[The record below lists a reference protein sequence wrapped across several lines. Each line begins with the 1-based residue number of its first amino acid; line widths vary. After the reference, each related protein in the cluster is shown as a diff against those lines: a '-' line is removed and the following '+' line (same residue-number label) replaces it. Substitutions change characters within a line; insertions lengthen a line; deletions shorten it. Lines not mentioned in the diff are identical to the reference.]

1 MIPAGK
7 RAAVVRALDDEGVDY
22 VITDE
27 TSGRKFT
34 AVAMFPLPTAA
45 VEPVL
50 ERLREAGIDE
60 RTYTV
65 IVAAETVISRRFEA
79 LEEEYAED
87 SDRGEGHISREEL
100 QAKAD
105 ELASGLGT
113 YVLMTVISAVIAT
126 AGLLLDSPAT
136 VVGSMVIAPLIGPA
150 MSAAIGTV
158 VDDEEMFRRGVRMQ
172 VIGVVVA
179 VGAATAFAFAIRTLA
194 LVPPGIDP
202 LELAEVSERLAPN
215 VLVLVVAIGAGVAGI
230 VSLMTGVSA
239 ALVGVMIAVALIP
252 PAAAVGIGI
261 AFRIPRLVIGAGVIV
276 AVNVLSI
283 NLSALV
289 MLWYEGYRPQ
299 RWFREDDARAAFLKR
314 AAVLFAAIA
323 LLSVFLGGVTYDSY
337 VASTTESDIRSAVGD
352 ELDAMS
358 SETELIELE
367 VERGGTITPLDT
379 ERVVVTVGAP
389 PEIAAEEVA
398 LALDRRIEVAIGEE
412 VQVEVRLVAVSR
424 ACLPRRGV
432 VVDDASASTSVR
444 QRTIPLVSPIV
455 VNELAVTPP
464 EGPYRRFSRP
474 MAEVEVLFNTA
485 PVP

>member
-7 RAAVVRALDDEGVDY
+7 RAAVIRALDDEGVDY
-22 VITDE
+22 VVTDE
-27 TSGRKFT
+27 TSGREYT
-34 AVAMFPLPTAA
+34 AVATFPLPTAA

-50 ERLREAGIDE
+50 DRLREAGIDE

-79 LEEEYAED
+79 LEAEYEDDAERGG
-87 SDRGEGHISREEL
+87 DRISREEL

-105 ELASGLGT
+105 DLASGLGT

-158 VDDEEMFRRGVRMQ
+158 VDDEEMFRRGARMQ

-179 VGAATAFAFAIRTLA
+179 VAAATLFAFALRTLA
-194 LVPPGIDP
+194 FVPPGLDP

-215 VLVLVVAIGAGVAGI
+215 VLVLVVALGAGVAGI

-239 ALVGVMIAVALIP
+239 TLVGVMIAVALIP

-261 AFRIPRLVIGAGVIV
+261 AFQIPRLVLGAGVIV

-299 RWFREDDARAAFLKR
+299 RWFREDDARAALLKR
-314 AAVLFAAIA
+314 VAVLVAAIVV
-323 LLSVFLGGVTYDSY
+323 LSVFLGGVTYESY
-337 VASTTESDIRSAVGD
+337 VASTTESDIRTAVGD
-352 ELDAMS
+352 ELETMDAGL
-358 SETELIELE
+358 ELLELD
-367 VERGGTITPLDT
+367 VERGGTLPPLDT

-389 PEIAAEEVA
+389 PGGGVGSLAET
-398 LALDRRIEVAIGEE
+398 LDGRIEATIGEE
-412 VQVEVRLVAVSR
+412 VAVEVRFVTVDR
-424 ACLPRRGV
+424 A
-432 VVDDASASTSVR
+432 
-444 QRTIPLVSPIV
+444 
-455 VNELAVTPP
+455 
-464 EGPYRRFSRP
+464 
-474 MAEVEVLFNTA
+474 
-485 PVP
+485 

>member
-22 VITDE
+22 VVTDE
-27 TSGRKFT
+27 TSGREYT
-34 AVAMFPLPTAA
+34 AVATFPLPTAA

-50 ERLREAGIDE
+50 DRLREAGIDE
-60 RTYTV
+60 STYTV

-79 LEEEYAED
+79 LEEQYEED
-87 SDRGEGHISREEL
+87 ADHGGDRISREEL

-105 ELASGLGT
+105 DLASGLGT

-158 VDDEEMFRRGVRMQ
+158 VDDEALFRRGVRMQ
-172 VIGVVVA
+172 VLGVA
-179 VGAATAFAFAIRTLA
+179 VAVLAATLFALALRSLA
-194 LVPPGIDP
+194 LVPPGLDP

-215 VLVLVVAIGAGVAGI
+215 VLVLVVAVGAGVAGI

-239 ALVGVMIAVALIP
+239 TLVGVMIAVALIP

-261 AFRIPRLVIGAGVIV
+261 AFRIPRLVLGAGIIV

-289 MLWYEGYRPQ
+289 VLWYEGYRPQ

-314 AAVLFAAIA
+314 AAVLAAAIA

-337 VASTTESDIRSAVGD
+337 VASTTEADIRAAASD
-352 ELDAMS
+352 ELTAID
-358 SETELIELE
+358 SEFELLELT
-367 VERGGTITPLDT
+367 VERSGTVPPLETD
-379 ERVVVTVGAP
+379 RVVVTVGVPPGSAAAGTAP
-389 PEIAAEEVA
+389 
-398 LALDRRIEVAIGEE
+398 ALDDRIESVLGRE
-412 VQVEVRLVAVSR
+412 VGVEVRTVTVER
-424 ACLPRRGV
+424 A
-432 VVDDASASTSVR
+432 
-444 QRTIPLVSPIV
+444 
-455 VNELAVTPP
+455 
-464 EGPYRRFSRP
+464 
-474 MAEVEVLFNTA
+474 
-485 PVP
+485 

>member
-22 VITDE
+22 VVTDE
-27 TSGRKFT
+27 TSGREYT
-34 AVAMFPLPTAA
+34 AVATFPLPTAA

-50 ERLREAGIDE
+50 DRLREAGIDE
-60 RTYTV
+60 STYTV

-79 LEEEYAED
+79 LEEEYEADAER
-87 SDRGEGHISREEL
+87 SGDRISREEL

-105 ELASGLGT
+105 DLASGLGT
-113 YVLMTVISAVIAT
+113 YVLMTVISSVIAT

-158 VDDEEMFRRGVRMQ
+158 VDDEALFRRGVRMQ
-172 VIGVVVA
+172 VIGVAVA
-179 VGAATAFAFAIRTLA
+179 VIAATAFAFALRSLA
-194 LVPPGIDP
+194 LVPPGLDP

-215 VLVLVVAIGAGVAGI
+215 VLVLVVAVGAGIAGI

-239 ALVGVMIAVALIP
+239 TLVGVMIAVALIP

-299 RWFREDDARAAFLKR
+299 RWFREDEARAAFLKR
-314 AAVLFAAIA
+314 AAVLAVAIA
-323 LLSVFLGGVTYDSY
+323 LLSVFLGGVTYESY
-337 VASTTESDIRSAVGD
+337 VASTTEADIRAAASD
-352 ELDAMS
+352 ELTALDA
-358 SETELIELE
+358 EFELLDLTVERTGTVPPLKTDRVVIRVGTPPGGTVEGLAPALDDRIESVVGGE
-367 VERGGTITPLDT
+367 VE
-379 ERVVVTVGAP
+379 
-389 PEIAAEEVA
+389 
-398 LALDRRIEVAIGEE
+398 
-412 VQVEVRLVAVSR
+412 VEVRSVTVER
-424 ACLPRRGV
+424 A
-432 VVDDASASTSVR
+432 
-444 QRTIPLVSPIV
+444 
-455 VNELAVTPP
+455 
-464 EGPYRRFSRP
+464 
-474 MAEVEVLFNTA
+474 
-485 PVP
+485 

>member
-22 VITDE
+22 VVTDE
-27 TSGRKFT
+27 TSGREYT
-34 AVAMFPLPTAA
+34 AVATFPLPTAA

-50 ERLREAGIDE
+50 ERLRKAGIDE
-60 RTYTV
+60 STYTV

-79 LEEEYAED
+79 LEEEYERE
-87 SDRGEGHISREEL
+87 SERGGDRISREEL

-105 ELASGLGT
+105 DLASGVGT

-158 VDDEEMFRRGVRMQ
+158 VDDEDMFRRGVRMQ
-172 VIGVVVA
+172 VLGVVVA
-179 VGAATAFAFAIRTLA
+179 VAAATLFAFVLRTFA
-194 LVPPGIDP
+194 LVPPGLNP

-215 VLVLVVAIGAGVAGI
+215 VLVLVVAIGAGIAGI

-239 ALVGVMIAVALIP
+239 TLVGVMIAVALIP

-261 AFRIPRLVIGAGVIV
+261 AFRIPRLVVGAGVIV

-299 RWFREDDARAAFLKR
+299 RWFREDDARAAFVKR
-314 AAVLFAAIA
+314 AAILVAAIA
-323 LLSVFLGGVTYDSY
+323 VLSVFLGGVTYDSY
-337 VASTTESDIRSAVGD
+337 VASTTESDIRTAASD
-352 ELDAMS
+352 ELAAMD
-358 SETELIELE
+358 TGMELIELE
-367 VERGGTITPLDT
+367 VERGGSVPPLDT

-389 PEIAAEEVA
+389 PGVGVGGIAE
-398 LALDRRIEVAIGEE
+398 ALDRRIEATIGED
-412 VQVEVRLVAVSR
+412 VRVEVRLVTIER
-424 ACLPRRGV
+424 A
-432 VVDDASASTSVR
+432 
-444 QRTIPLVSPIV
+444 
-455 VNELAVTPP
+455 
-464 EGPYRRFSRP
+464 
-474 MAEVEVLFNTA
+474 
-485 PVP
+485 

>member
-1 MIPAGK
+1 MRLVQVMIPAGK

-22 VITDE
+22 VVTDE
-27 TSGRKFT
+27 TSGREYT
-34 AVAMFPLPTAA
+34 AVATFPLPTAA

-60 RTYTV
+60 STYTV

-79 LEEEYAED
+79 LEEQYEEDAEHGG
-87 SDRGEGHISREEL
+87 DRISREEL
-100 QAKAD
+100 QAKA
-105 ELASGLGT
+105 EGLASGLGT

-158 VDDEEMFRRGVRMQ
+158 VDDESLFRRGVRMQ
-172 VIGVVVA
+172 ILGVA
-179 VGAATAFAFAIRTLA
+179 VAVFAATAFALALRSLA
-194 LVPPGIDP
+194 LVPPGLDP

-215 VLVLVVAIGAGVAGI
+215 VLVLVVAVGAGIAGI
-230 VSLMTGVSA
+230 VSLITGVSA
-239 ALVGVMIAVALIP
+239 TLVGVMIAVALIP

-261 AFRIPRLVIGAGVIV
+261 AFRIPRLVIGAGIIV

-314 AAVLFAAIA
+314 VAVLAVAIA

-337 VASTTESDIRSAVGD
+337 VASTTETDIRAAASD
-352 ELDAMS
+352 ELTALN
-358 SETELIELE
+358 SEFELLELT
-367 VERGGTITPLDT
+367 VERTGTVPPLKTD
-379 ERVVVTVGAP
+379 RVVVTVGVPPGGPVEGIAP
-389 PEIAAEEVA
+389 V
-398 LALDRRIEVAIGEE
+398 LDGRIETVVDGE
-412 VQVEVRLVAVSR
+412 VTVEVRTVTVER
-424 ACLPRRGV
+424 A
-432 VVDDASASTSVR
+432 
-444 QRTIPLVSPIV
+444 
-455 VNELAVTPP
+455 
-464 EGPYRRFSRP
+464 
-474 MAEVEVLFNTA
+474 
-485 PVP
+485 

>member
-22 VITDE
+22 VVTDE
-27 TSGRKFT
+27 TSGREYT
-34 AVAMFPLPTAA
+34 AVATFPLPTAA

-60 RTYTV
+60 STYTV

-79 LEEEYAED
+79 LEDEYEEDA
-87 SDRGEGHISREEL
+87 DRGGDRISREEL

-105 ELASGLGT
+105 GLASGLGT

-158 VDDEEMFRRGVRMQ
+158 VDDEALFRRGVRMQ
-172 VIGVVVA
+172 VLGVA
-179 VGAATAFAFAIRTLA
+179 VAVIAATLFAFALRSLA
-194 LVPPGIDP
+194 LVPPGLNP

-215 VLVLVVAIGAGVAGI
+215 VLVLVVAVGAGVAGI
-230 VSLMTGVSA
+230 VSLITGVSA
-239 ALVGVMIAVALIP
+239 TLVGVMIAVALIP

-261 AFRIPRLVIGAGVIV
+261 AFRIPRLVLGAGVIV

-299 RWFREDDARAAFLKR
+299 RWFREDEARAAFLKR
-314 AAVLFAAIA
+314 AAVLVAAIA
-323 LLSVFLGGVTYDSY
+323 LLSVFLGGVTYESY
-337 VASTTESDIRSAVGD
+337 VASTTEADIRAAATD
-352 ELDAMS
+352 ELTALDSEFELLEMS
-358 SETELIELE
+358 
-367 VERGGTITPLDT
+367 VERSGTVPPLETD
-379 ERVVVTVGAP
+379 RVVVTVGAP
-389 PEIAAEEVA
+389 PGEAVDGIAP
-398 LALDRRIEVAIGEE
+398 ALDDRIETVVGGE
-412 VQVEVRLVAVSR
+412 VRVEVRTVTVER
-424 ACLPRRGV
+424 A
-432 VVDDASASTSVR
+432 
-444 QRTIPLVSPIV
+444 
-455 VNELAVTPP
+455 
-464 EGPYRRFSRP
+464 
-474 MAEVEVLFNTA
+474 
-485 PVP
+485 

>member
-1 MIPAGK
+1 MRLVQVMIPAGK

-22 VITDE
+22 VVTDE
-27 TSGRKFT
+27 TSGREYT
-34 AVAMFPLPTAA
+34 AVATFPLPTAA

-50 ERLREAGIDE
+50 DRLREAGIDE
-60 RTYTV
+60 STYTV

-79 LEEEYAED
+79 LEEEYEEDAERGG
-87 SDRGEGHISREEL
+87 DRISREEL

-105 ELASGLGT
+105 DLASGLGT

-158 VDDEEMFRRGVRMQ
+158 VDDEALFRRGVRMQ
-172 VIGVVVA
+172 VLGVVVA
-179 VGAATAFAFAIRTLA
+179 VLAATLFAFALRSLA
-194 LVPPGIDP
+194 LVPPGLDP

-215 VLVLVVAIGAGVAGI
+215 VLVLVVAVGAGVAGI

-239 ALVGVMIAVALIP
+239 TLVGVMIAVALIP

-261 AFRIPRLVIGAGVIV
+261 AFRIPRLVLGAGIIV

-299 RWFREDDARAAFLKR
+299 RWFREDDARAAFVKR
-314 AAVLFAAIA
+314 AAVLVVAIA

-337 VASTTESDIRSAVGD
+337 AASTTEADIRAAATD
-352 ELDAMS
+352 ELTALD
-358 SETELIELE
+358 SEFELLELT
-367 VERGGTITPLDT
+367 VERSGTVPPLETD
-379 ERVVVTVGAP
+379 RVVVTVGAP
-389 PEIAAEEVA
+389 PGGTVEGIAP
-398 LALDRRIEVAIGEE
+398 ALDDRIEAVVGRT
-412 VQVEVRLVAVSR
+412 VRVEVRTVTVER
-424 ACLPRRGV
+424 A
-432 VVDDASASTSVR
+432 
-444 QRTIPLVSPIV
+444 
-455 VNELAVTPP
+455 
-464 EGPYRRFSRP
+464 
-474 MAEVEVLFNTA
+474 
-485 PVP
+485 

>member
-7 RAAVVRALDDEGVDY
+7 RAAVIRALDDEGIDY
-22 VITDE
+22 VVTDE
-27 TSGRKFT
+27 TSGREYT

-60 RTYTV
+60 STYTV

-79 LEEEYAED
+79 LEDEYEEDAERGG
-87 SDRGEGHISREEL
+87 DRISREEL

-105 ELASGLGT
+105 SLASGLGT

-150 MSAAIGTV
+150 MSAAVGTV

-172 VIGVVVA
+172 ILGVA
-179 VGAATAFAFAIRTLA
+179 VAVAAATLFALALRWLA
-194 LVPPGIDP
+194 LVPPGLDP

-239 ALVGVMIAVALIP
+239 TLVGVMIAVALIP

-261 AFRIPRLVIGAGVIV
+261 AFQIPRLVLGAGVIV

-289 MLWYEGYRPQ
+289 VLWYEGYRPQ

-314 AAVLFAAIA
+314 AAVLAVAIA
-323 LLSVFLGGVTYDSY
+323 VLSVFLGGVTYESY
-337 VASTTESDIRSAVGD
+337 AVSTAEADIRTAVGD
-352 ELDAMS
+352 ELAALDS
-358 SETELIELE
+358 NVELLELDIERTGTVPPLE
-367 VERGGTITPLDT
+367 T
-379 ERVVVTVGAP
+379 ERVSVIVGAP
-389 PEIAAEEVA
+389 PGSDLTGLAD
-398 LALDRRIEVAIGEE
+398 ALDGRVEATIGSDVRIEVRI
-412 VQVEVRLVAVSR
+412 VTVER
-424 ACLPRRGV
+424 A
-432 VVDDASASTSVR
+432 
-444 QRTIPLVSPIV
+444 
-455 VNELAVTPP
+455 
-464 EGPYRRFSRP
+464 
-474 MAEVEVLFNTA
+474 
-485 PVP
+485 

>member
-22 VITDE
+22 VVTDE
-27 TSGRKFT
+27 TSGREYT
-34 AVAMFPLPTAA
+34 AVATFPLPTAA

-50 ERLREAGIDE
+50 DRLREAGIDE
-60 RTYTV
+60 STYTV

-79 LEEEYAED
+79 LEEQYEED
-87 SDRGEGHISREEL
+87 ADRGGDRISREEL

-105 ELASGLGT
+105 DLASGLGT

-158 VDDEEMFRRGVRMQ
+158 VDDEALFRRGVRMQ
-172 VIGVVVA
+172 VIGVAVA
-179 VGAATAFAFAIRTLA
+179 VLAATLFALALRSLA
-194 LVPPGIDP
+194 LVPPGLDP

-215 VLVLVVAIGAGVAGI
+215 VLVLVVAVGAGVAGI

-239 ALVGVMIAVALIP
+239 TLVGVMIAVALIP

-261 AFRIPRLVIGAGVIV
+261 AFRIPRLVLGAGVIV

-299 RWFREDDARAAFLKR
+299 RWFREDDARSAFLKR
-314 AAVLFAAIA
+314 VAVLAVAIA
-323 LLSVFLGGVTYDSY
+323 LLSVFLGGVTYESY
-337 VASTTESDIRSAVGD
+337 VASTTEADIRAAATD
-352 ELDAMS
+352 ELTAID
-358 SETELIELE
+358 SEFELLELT
-367 VERGGTITPLDT
+367 VQRTGTVPPLETD
-379 ERVVVTVGAP
+379 RVVVTVGVPPGSTVAGTAP
-389 PEIAAEEVA
+389 
-398 LALDRRIEVAIGEE
+398 ALDDRIESVVDRE
-412 VQVEVRLVAVSR
+412 VDVEVRTVTVER
-424 ACLPRRGV
+424 A
-432 VVDDASASTSVR
+432 
-444 QRTIPLVSPIV
+444 
-455 VNELAVTPP
+455 
-464 EGPYRRFSRP
+464 
-474 MAEVEVLFNTA
+474 
-485 PVP
+485 

>member
-1 MIPAGK
+1 MRLVQVMIPAGK

-22 VITDE
+22 VVTDE
-27 TSGRKFT
+27 TSGREYT
-34 AVAMFPLPTAA
+34 AVATFPLPTAA

-50 ERLREAGIDE
+50 DRLREAGIDE
-60 RTYTV
+60 STYTV

-79 LEEEYAED
+79 LEAEYEEDAEG
-87 SDRGEGHISREEL
+87 SGDRISREEL

-105 ELASGLGT
+105 DLASGLGT

-126 AGLLLDSPAT
+126 AGLLLDSAAT

-158 VDDEEMFRRGVRMQ
+158 VDDEALFRRGVRMQ

-179 VGAATAFAFAIRTLA
+179 VFAATLFALALRSLA
-194 LVPPGIDP
+194 LVPPGLDP

-215 VLVLVVAIGAGVAGI
+215 VLVLVVAVGAGVAGI

-239 ALVGVMIAVALIP
+239 TLVGVMIAVALIP
-252 PAAAVGIGI
+252 PAAAVGIGV
-261 AFRIPRLVIGAGVIV
+261 AFRIPRLVLGAGIIV

-314 AAVLFAAIA
+314 AAVLAAAIA

-337 VASTTESDIRSAVGD
+337 VASTTEADIRAAATD
-352 ELDAMS
+352 ELTALD
-358 SETELIELE
+358 SEFELLELT
-367 VERGGTITPLDT
+367 VERSGTVPPLETD
-379 ERVVVTVGAP
+379 RVVVTVGAP
-389 PEIAAEEVA
+389 PGGTVEGIAP
-398 LALDRRIEVAIGEE
+398 ALDGRIEAVVGGS
-412 VQVEVRLVAVSR
+412 VRVEVR
-424 ACLPRRGV
+424 
-432 VVDDASASTSVR
+432 
-444 QRTIPLVSPIV
+444 
-455 VNELAVTPP
+455 AVT
-464 EGPYRRFSRP
+464 
-474 MAEVEVLFNTA
+474 VERA
-485 PVP
+485 

>member
-22 VITDE
+22 VVTDE
-27 TSGRKFT
+27 TSGREYT
-34 AVAMFPLPTAA
+34 AVATFPLPTAA

-60 RTYTV
+60 STYTV

-79 LEEEYAED
+79 LEEEYTEDAERGG
-87 SDRGEGHISREEL
+87 DRISREEL

-105 ELASGLGT
+105 DLASGIGT

-150 MSAAIGTV
+150 MSAAVGTV
-158 VDDEEMFRRGVRMQ
+158 VDDEDTFRRGVRMQ
-172 VIGVVVA
+172 VLGVAVA
-179 VGAATAFAFAIRTLA
+179 VGAATLFAFALRTLA
-194 LVPPGIDP
+194 LVPPGLDP

-261 AFRIPRLVIGAGVIV
+261 AFSLPRLVVGAGVIV

-289 MLWYEGYRPQ
+289 VLWYEGYRPQ
-299 RWFREDDARAAFLKR
+299 RWFREDDARAAFVKR
-314 AAVLFAAIA
+314 VAVLVAAIA
-323 LLSVFLGGVTYDSY
+323 VLSVFLGGVTYDSY
-337 VASTTESDIRSAVGD
+337 VASTTESDIRSAAGD
-352 ELDAMS
+352 ELAAMDPPM
-358 SETELIELE
+358 ELIELD
-367 VERGGTITPLDT
+367 VERGGTVPPLDT
-379 ERVVVTVGAP
+379 ERVVITVGAP
-389 PEIAAEEVA
+389 PDRRIDGVAE
-398 LALDRRIEVAIGEE
+398 ALDRRIEATIGEE
-412 VQVEVRLVAVSR
+412 VRVEVRFVTIER
-424 ACLPRRGV
+424 A
-432 VVDDASASTSVR
+432 
-444 QRTIPLVSPIV
+444 
-455 VNELAVTPP
+455 
-464 EGPYRRFSRP
+464 
-474 MAEVEVLFNTA
+474 
-485 PVP
+485 

>member
-22 VITDE
+22 VVTDE
-27 TSGRKFT
+27 TSGREYT
-34 AVAMFPLPTAA
+34 AVATFPLPTAA

-50 ERLREAGIDE
+50 DRLREAGIDE
-60 RTYTV
+60 STYTV

-79 LEEEYAED
+79 LEDEYEEDAEHGG
-87 SDRGEGHISREEL
+87 DRISREEL

-105 ELASGLGT
+105 DLASGLGT

-158 VDDEEMFRRGVRMQ
+158 VDDEALFRRGVRMQ
-172 VIGVVVA
+172 VLGVA
-179 VGAATAFAFAIRTLA
+179 VAVLAATLFALALRSLA
-194 LVPPGIDP
+194 LVPPGLDP

-215 VLVLVVAIGAGVAGI
+215 VLVLVVAVGAGVAGI

-239 ALVGVMIAVALIP
+239 TLVGVMIAVALIP

-261 AFRIPRLVIGAGVIV
+261 AFRIPRLVLGAGIIV

-289 MLWYEGYRPQ
+289 VLWYEGYRPQ

-314 AAVLFAAIA
+314 AAVLAAAIA

-337 VASTTESDIRSAVGD
+337 VASTTEADIRAAASD
-352 ELDAMS
+352 ELTAID
-358 SETELIELE
+358 SEFELLELT
-367 VERGGTITPLDT
+367 VERSGTVPPLETD
-379 ERVVVTVGAP
+379 RVVITVGVPPGSAAAGTAP
-389 PEIAAEEVA
+389 
-398 LALDRRIEVAIGEE
+398 ALDDRIESVLGRE
-412 VQVEVRLVAVSR
+412 VGVEVRTVTVER
-424 ACLPRRGV
+424 A
-432 VVDDASASTSVR
+432 
-444 QRTIPLVSPIV
+444 
-455 VNELAVTPP
+455 
-464 EGPYRRFSRP
+464 
-474 MAEVEVLFNTA
+474 
-485 PVP
+485 

>member
-22 VITDE
+22 VVTDE
-27 TSGRKFT
+27 TSGREYT
-34 AVAMFPLPTAA
+34 AVATFPLPTAA

-50 ERLREAGIDE
+50 DRLREAGIDE

-65 IVAAETVISRRFEA
+65 IVAAKTVISRRFEA
-79 LEEEYAED
+79 LEDEYEADAERGG
-87 SDRGEGHISREEL
+87 DRISREEL

-105 ELASGLGT
+105 DLASGIGT

-158 VDDEEMFRRGVRMQ
+158 VDDEALFRRGVRMQ
-172 VIGVVVA
+172 ILGVA
-179 VGAATAFAFAIRTLA
+179 VAVLAATLFAVALRSLA
-194 LVPPGIDP
+194 LVPPGLDP

-215 VLVLVVAIGAGVAGI
+215 VLVLVVAVGAGVAGI

-239 ALVGVMIAVALIP
+239 TLVGVMITVALIP

-261 AFRIPRLVIGAGVIV
+261 AFRIPRLVLGAGVIV

-299 RWFREDDARAAFLKR
+299 RWFREDEARAAFLKR
-314 AAVLFAAIA
+314 VGVLVLAIA
-323 LLSVFLGGVTYDSY
+323 LLSVFLGGVTYESY
-337 VASTTESDIRSAVGD
+337 VASTTESDIRAAATD
-352 ELDAMS
+352 ELTALD
-358 SETELIELE
+358 SEFELLELT
-367 VERGGTITPLDT
+367 VERTGTVPPLET
-379 ERVVVTVGAP
+379 GRVVITVSAP
-389 PEIAAEEVA
+389 PGGAVEGIAPA
-398 LALDRRIEVAIGEE
+398 LGDRIETVVGRE
-412 VQVEVRLVAVSR
+412 VTVEVRTVTVER
-424 ACLPRRGV
+424 A
-432 VVDDASASTSVR
+432 
-444 QRTIPLVSPIV
+444 
-455 VNELAVTPP
+455 
-464 EGPYRRFSRP
+464 
-474 MAEVEVLFNTA
+474 
-485 PVP
+485 

>member
-22 VITDE
+22 VVTDE
-27 TSGRKFT
+27 TSGREYT
-34 AVAMFPLPTAA
+34 AVATFPLPTAA

-60 RTYTV
+60 STYTV

-79 LEEEYAED
+79 LEDAYEEDAERGG
-87 SDRGEGHISREEL
+87 DRISREEL

-105 ELASGLGT
+105 DLASGLGT

-158 VDDEEMFRRGVRMQ
+158 VDDEALFRRGVRMQ
-172 VIGVVVA
+172 VLGVGVA
-179 VGAATAFAFAIRTLA
+179 VLAATLFAFALRSLA
-194 LVPPGIDP
+194 LVPPGLDP

-215 VLVLVVAIGAGVAGI
+215 VLVLVVAVGAGVAGI

-239 ALVGVMIAVALIP
+239 TLVGVMIAVALIP

-261 AFRIPRLVIGAGVIV
+261 AFQIPRLVVGAGVIV

-314 AAVLFAAIA
+314 VAVLAVAIA
-323 LLSVFLGGVTYDSY
+323 LLSVFLGGVTYESY
-337 VASTTESDIRSAVGD
+337 VASTTESDIRAAASD
-352 ELDAMS
+352 ELAALN
-358 SETELIELE
+358 SEFELLELS
-367 VERGGTITPLDT
+367 VERTGTVPPLETD
-379 ERVVVTVGAP
+379 RVVVTVGAP
-389 PEIAAEEVA
+389 PGGTVEGIAPALDGRIETVVGGEVA
-398 LALDRRIEVAIGEE
+398 
-412 VQVEVRLVAVSR
+412 VEVRTVTVER
-424 ACLPRRGV
+424 A
-432 VVDDASASTSVR
+432 
-444 QRTIPLVSPIV
+444 
-455 VNELAVTPP
+455 
-464 EGPYRRFSRP
+464 
-474 MAEVEVLFNTA
+474 
-485 PVP
+485 

>member
-7 RAAVVRALDDEGVDY
+7 RAAVVRALDDQGVDY
-22 VITDE
+22 VVTDE
-27 TSGRKFT
+27 TSGREYT
-34 AVAMFPLPTAA
+34 AVATFPLPTAA

-79 LEEEYAED
+79 LEDEYEAD
-87 SDRGEGHISREEL
+87 ADRGGDRISREEL

-105 ELASGLGT
+105 DLASGLGT

-158 VDDEEMFRRGVRMQ
+158 VDDEALFRRGARMQ
-172 VIGVVVA
+172 VLGVA
-179 VGAATAFAFAIRTLA
+179 VAVLAATLFAFALRSLA
-194 LVPPGIDP
+194 LVPPGLDP

-215 VLVLVVAIGAGVAGI
+215 VLVLVVAVGAGVAGI

-239 ALVGVMIAVALIP
+239 TLVGVMIAVALIP

-261 AFRIPRLVIGAGVIV
+261 AFGIPRLVLGAGVIV

-314 AAVLFAAIA
+314 VAVLAVAIA
-323 LLSVFLGGVTYDSY
+323 LLSVFLGGVTYESY
-337 VASTTESDIRSAVGD
+337 VASTTEADIRAAATD
-352 ELDAMS
+352 ELAAIDSEFELLEMS
-358 SETELIELE
+358 
-367 VERGGTITPLDT
+367 VERSGTVPPLDT

-389 PEIAAEEVA
+389 PGGTVEGIAP
-398 LALDRRIEVAIGEE
+398 ALDDRIESVVGGE
-412 VQVEVRLVAVSR
+412 VRVEVRTVTVER
-424 ACLPRRGV
+424 A
-432 VVDDASASTSVR
+432 
-444 QRTIPLVSPIV
+444 
-455 VNELAVTPP
+455 
-464 EGPYRRFSRP
+464 
-474 MAEVEVLFNTA
+474 
-485 PVP
+485 

>member
-7 RAAVVRALDDEGVDY
+7 RAAVIRALDDEGVDY
-22 VITDE
+22 VVTDE
-27 TSGRKFT
+27 TSGREYT
-34 AVAMFPLPTAA
+34 AVATFPLPTAA

-60 RTYTV
+60 STYTV

-79 LEEEYAED
+79 LEDQYAED
-87 SDRGEGHISREEL
+87 ADHAGNYISREEL

-105 ELASGLGT
+105 DLASGLRT

-158 VDDEEMFRRGVRMQ
+158 VDDEDMFRRGVRMQ
-172 VIGVVVA
+172 VLGVA
-179 VGAATAFAFAIRTLA
+179 VAIGAATLFAFALRTLA
-194 LVPPGIDP
+194 LVPPGTDP
-202 LELAEVSERLAPN
+202 LALAEVSERLAPN

-230 VSLMTGVSA
+230 LSLMTGVSA
-239 ALVGVMIAVALIP
+239 TLVGVMIAVALIP

-261 AFRIPRLVIGAGVIV
+261 AFQIPRLVIGAGVIV

-299 RWFREDDARAAFLKR
+299 RWFREDEARAAFVKR
-314 AAVLFAAIA
+314 VAVLVAAIA
-323 LLSVFLGGVTYDSY
+323 VLSVFLGGVTYDSY
-337 VASTTESDIRSAVGD
+337 VASTTETDIRSAVGD
-352 ELDAMS
+352 ELAAMDPGM
-358 SETELIELE
+358 ELIELE
-367 VERGGTITPLDT
+367 VERGGTIPPLDT

-389 PEIAAEEVA
+389 PGVGAEAVA
-398 LALDRRIEVAIGEE
+398 DALDRRIEAAIGED

-424 ACLPRRGV
+424 A
-432 VVDDASASTSVR
+432 
-444 QRTIPLVSPIV
+444 
-455 VNELAVTPP
+455 
-464 EGPYRRFSRP
+464 
-474 MAEVEVLFNTA
+474 
-485 PVP
+485 